1 VDGAAVAGG
10 AGMSALRQRYEHDGF
25 AVVRHVIADHEIHLL
40 RAHLAEQQLP
50 PNGLVPLRLDADERA
65 RNVGSHPALLSVA
78 EELLGTAVQP
88 FGATY
93 VVRQAGSTWTVSWH
107 QDGEPWRRQW
117 GIERAVTLWLALDAS
132 GPHNGGLRMIP
143 GTHRG
148 RLEPLEPVEDVLDVF
163 GWASPAALVDASRA
177 VDLVLD
183 AGDLSAHHPAMV
195 HASGPNPSTG
205 PRRALSLRFRAA

>member
-1 VDGAAVAGG
+1 MDDPQVAGDPAVSTLG
-10 AGMSALRQRYEHDGF
+10 QRYEQEGF
-25 AVVRHVIADHEIHLL
+25 VVVRHVIDGDEIHLL
-40 RAHLAEQQLP
+40 RAHLAEQSVP
-50 PNGLVPLRLDADERA
+50 PNGLVPLRPDLDDRA
-65 RNVGSHPALLSVA
+65 RWIGSHPALRSVA

-93 VVRQAGSTWTVSWH
+93 VVRRAGSAWTVSWH

-117 GIERAVTLWLALDAS
+117 GIERAVTLWLALDAC

-148 RLEPLEPVEDVLDVF
+148 PLQPLEPVEDDLDVF
-163 GWASPAALVDASRA
+163 GRASPAELVDASRA
-177 VDLVLD
+177 VDVVLD

-195 HASGPNPSTG
+195 HASGPNRSHG
-205 PRRALSLRFRAA
+205 PRRALSLRYRAA